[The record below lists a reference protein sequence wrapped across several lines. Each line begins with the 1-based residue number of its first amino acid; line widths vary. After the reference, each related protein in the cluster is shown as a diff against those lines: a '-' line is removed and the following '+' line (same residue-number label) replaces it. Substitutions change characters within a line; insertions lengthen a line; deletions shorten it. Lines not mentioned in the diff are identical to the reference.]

1 MAFMSTGR
9 RWLRFVPMV
18 LVMGTIFFLSA
29 QPGDSLSLPDIPNL
43 DKLLHAGIY
52 GLLAAATLFGVGR
65 KSWLGRRRLSGLFV
79 VLFCILYGISD
90 EWHQAFVPGRTPS
103 IWDLAADTVGATAMV
118 MCWSRCSSFWAD
130 RKKAGAGGNGK
141 GNVTRPH

>member
-1 MAFMSTGR
+1 MAFISTGR

-52 GLLAAATLFGVGR
+52 GLLAAATLFGVGS
-65 KSWLGRRRLSGLFV
+65 KSWLGRRQLSGLFV
-79 VLFCILYGISD
+79 VLFCLLYGISD

-103 IWDLAADTVGATAMV
+103 IWDLAADTIGASIMV
-118 MCWSRCSSFWAD
+118 MLWPRCFSFRPN
-130 RKKAGAGGNGK
+130 RKEAGVRGNDK
-141 GNVTRPH
+141 DSVTRPH